1 MSYIQ
6 FQLRRGLASEWYSAN
21 PALADGEIGLETDT
35 RLYKIGD
42 GTTHWRLLSYGSL
55 GGDTPSAVYI
65 TTSTAASSTTTG
77 ALTVTGG
84 VGIGGSIYAGN
95 IYSNGAL
102 LGTSSTE
109 AVNLLGG
116 TTGSIAIQ
124 SGPDYT
130 TFIPIGDFGTVLYS
144 DGSTATW
151 VAGGSISSTTATNSQ
166 NVYIQQTNESI
177 NSSGTFYITMSE
189 LYDDFSPLSVVS
201 TVSWD
206 DTLNRLS
213 SPNVKVSGTT
223 VATTTNTGALQI
235 VGGVGIGKGLYVG
248 GTITATNMTLNG
260 YQVSTSSALT
270 IQLSGASQGNASTI
284 NFSTGTTVSVVTGV
298 ATVQAIQTLQQVTG
312 QGASSSNAI
321 SITNST
327 AVTKTVT
334 GALIVT
340 GGVGVGGGV
349 YVGGTVTA
357 TNMTLNGYQVSTSS
371 ALTIQLSGA
380 SQGNA
385 STINFS
391 TGTTVSVVTGVATV
405 QSSDT
410 LQLVTGRGA
419 SSSNAI
425 SISNGTQSTNS
436 STGALTVSGGV
447 GIGGNLNVGGTVTA
461 TNMTLNG
468 YQVSTSSALTIQ
480 LSGSGQG
487 NASTI
492 NFSTGTTVSVVT
504 GVATVQAVQ
513 TLQQVT
519 GQGAS
524 SSNAI
529 SISNATQSTNSSTGA
544 LTVSGGVGIGGNLN
558 VGGTLQVSAATT
570 FGGPVT
576 FSGTATYVL
585 STNTYYTDNLI
596 EVHTPPSGVSGQW
609 ASDDG
614 KDIGLRFHYYNR
626 TASTDSNAALILA
639 DDSQYLEWYN
649 TGAESNT
656 GTFTGANYGTFK
668 TGSIILTNT
677 TASSSTTTGALTVVG
692 GAGIG
697 GNLYVGGTTTVAG
710 GVTFSTTG
718 TLTSPKL
725 QSYKETVNTIGSVVS
740 NTNLDVSTANIF
752 DVTLGGSPITFTF
765 INPPSSGTA
774 QPVTVIL
781 RQDVTGNRLAT
792 FTNAKYTD
800 SNLPV
805 LSTGSNQVDVLT
817 FFTVNGGAFWFGTFA
832 MANVS

>member
-42 GTTHWRLLSYGSL
+42 GTTRWRLLSYGTLAGS
-55 GGDTPSAVYI
+55 TPSIVNI
-65 TTSTAASSTTTG
+65 TTSTASTSTTTG
-77 ALTVTGG
+77 ALVVNGG
-84 VGIGGSIYAGN
+84 VGIGGNLNVSGD
-95 IYSNGAL
+95 IYSHGSL
-102 LGTSSTE
+102 VGTSSTY
-109 AVNLLGG
+109 ATNIYGG
-116 TTGSIAIQ
+116 STGSLVIQ
-124 SGPDYT
+124 SGNNST
-130 TFIPIGDFGTVLYS
+130 TFVPIGNFGTVLYS

-151 VAGGSISSTTATNSQ
+151 VASGSISSTTATNSQ
-166 NVYIQQTNESI
+166 NVYIQQTNESRI
-177 NSSGTFYITMSE
+177 SSGTFYLTMSE
-189 LYDDFSPLSVVS
+189 LFDDFSPLNVVS

-213 SPNVKVSGTT
+213 SPNIKVSGTT

-298 ATVQAIQTLQQVTG
+298 ATVQ
-312 QGASSSNAI
+312 
-321 SITNST
+321 
-327 AVTKTVT
+327 
-334 GALIVT
+334 
-340 GGVGVGGGV
+340 
-349 YVGGTVTA
+349 
-357 TNMTLNGYQVSTSS
+357 S
-371 ALTIQLSGA
+371 A
-380 SQGNA
+380 
-385 STINFS
+385 
-391 TGTTVSVVTGVATV
+391 
-405 QSSDT
+405 DT

-425 SISNGTQSTNS
+425 SITSSTAVSNTA
-436 STGALTVSGGV
+436 TGALIVTGGV
-447 GIGGNLNVGGTVTA
+447 GVGGGIYVGGTVTA
-461 TNMTLNG
+461 TNMILNG
-468 YQVSTSSALTIQ
+468 YQVSTSSALAIQ
-480 LSGSGQG
+480 LFGASQG
-487 NASTI
+487 PASTI
-492 NFSTGTTVSVVT
+492 NFSTGTTVSVNA
-504 GVATVQAVQ
+504 GLATVQAVQ

-524 SSNAI
+524 SNNAI
-529 SISNATQSTNSSTGA
+529 SITNATQSTNSSTGA
-544 LTVSGGVGIGGNLN
+544 LTVGGGAGIGGNLY

-576 FSGTATYVL
+576 FSGTATYIL
-585 STNTYYTDNLI
+585 STNTFYTDNLI
-596 EVHTPPSGVSGQW
+596 ELHTPPSGVTGQW

-626 TASTDSNAALILA
+626 AASTDSNAALILA

-677 TASSSTTTGALTVVG
+677 TASNSTTTGALTVVG

-710 GVTFSTTG
+710 GVNFSTTG

-725 QSYKETVNTIGSVVS
+725 QSYKETVNTIGTVTV
-740 NTNLDVSTANIF
+740 NTTIDVSTANIF

-765 INPPSSGTA
+765 TNPPSSGTA

-781 RQDVTGNRLAT
+781 RQDATGNRLAT

-800 SNLPV
+800 GNLPV

-817 FFTVNGGAFWFGTFA
+817 FFTVNGGSFWFGTFA